1 MSQFAV
7 LKDCQI
13 PFKLGLPSS
22 ARATPAE
29 EGDIPAG
36 EGACPA
42 IGIAVNE
49 SAPAAAAAMVTLFNR
64 ICIGYL

>member
-7 LKDCQI
+7 LKACQI
-13 PFKLGLPSS
+13 PFKLGFLSS
-22 ARATPAE
+22 VR
-29 EGDIPAG
+29 DIPAD

-42 IGIAVNE
+42 IGMGVNE
-49 SAPAAAAAMVTLFNR
+49 SAPAATAAIVTLFNR